1 MIDPIIAGTA
11 AYQTLS
17 ALSNSLG
24 ELEYG
29 NTPGEIAENA
39 YDRTKTVITSAMRD
53 ALVQSVVYFERNL
66 LDDRP
71 VLENLLNVV
80 HQLYG
85 GYVLTALGLDSMIGD
100 VRVRDLLKR
109 VSSESFMGADELAN
123 KMLAHIDPNV
133 KMQVSTEAAGP
144 SLQQSLE
151 SDSARLSSG
160 KILEVT
166 FPVGGDGG
174 KGTTIKTNIFL
185 QLLPQALE
193 PEVAAQLITLNYSES
208 LTRRW
213 TKYKVGEISFW
224 ADFMFGVHEM
234 KKLDAAL
241 RKDRSGVLVAA
252 MKKRQNSLVR
262 NWMSLLIPKLQT
274 RNAATTVM
282 LISKDTFDRACSDA
296 GFNFKIAGQRQRFF
310 NKSMMLMVAV
320 VDPDYA
326 MVDLYTNGLSQ
337 YGSYPFSSLE
347 RIGSKGASLD
357 MKSLMAV
364 LAQGQTPKF

>member
-1 MIDPIIAGTA
+1 MIDPITAGTA

-24 ELEYG
+24 ELQYG
-29 NTPGEIAENA
+29 HTPGEIAENA

-53 ALVQSVVYFERNL
+53 ALVQSVVYFERDL

-100 VRVRDLLKR
+100 CRVRDLLKR
-109 VSSESFMGADELAN
+109 VSSESYMDADELAT
-123 KMLAHIDPNV
+123 KMLSSVAPGI
-133 KMQVSTEAAGP
+133 KMQVSTEAAGA
-144 SLQQSLE
+144 SLQQSLD

-166 FPVGGDGG
+166 FPIGDGG
-174 KGTTIKTNIFL
+174 KGATIKTNIFL

-193 PEVAAQLITLNYSES
+193 PEVASQLITLNYSES

-224 ADFMFGVHEM
+224 SDFMFGVHEM

-241 RKDRSGVLVAA
+241 RKDHSGVLVAA

-337 YGSYPFSSLE
+337 YGSYPFTSLE
-347 RIGSKGASLD
+347 RIGGKGASLD